1 MEKKST
7 KSARRTIIDIC
18 DQEFKKMLKKLVK
31 GRRIVASIITANEE
45 RVDPIEEKQEN
56 TKCDFHIE

>member
-1 MEKKST
+1 
-7 KSARRTIIDIC
+7 
-18 DQEFKKMLKKLVK
+18 MLKKLVK